1 MKSFPCR
8 MRRVH
13 AASAFQYSWSIWE
26 ATCARPPHG
35 HRYAT
40 GKFGSKTRWL
50 RFWVASW
57 IWCTV
62 LGTCRTIVA
71 SWWTRTRHPTS
82 SRMKSSARHGLQAD
96 CNMGTDITEE
106 VHCCGRQPDLLACP
120 QKYGGFEWQRRWRLQ
135 WLWRWT
141 RVRLSCLAQF
151 CTYCAYLPNPVHNIL
166 HPLNFGVF

>member
-8 MRRVH
+8 MRRVL

-26 ATCARPPHG
+26 ATCVRPPHG

-40 GKFGSKTRWL
+40 GKFGSKARWL

-71 SWWTRTRHPTS
+71 SWWTRTQLPTS
-82 SRMKSSARHGLQAD
+82 SPMKSSARHGETFQAY
-96 CNMGTDITEE
+96 CNMGTDNLKRYVVVAASQT
-106 VHCCGRQPDLLACP
+106 
-120 QKYGGFEWQRRWRLQ
+120 
-135 WLWRWT
+135 
-141 RVRLSCLAQF
+141 
-151 CTYCAYLPNPVHNIL
+151 YLPVCRTMVAFNDKEDEDYNDCDVGLVWGWPIL
-166 HPLNFGVF
+166 YILCILVYTCA